1 MSGIVDK
8 DITQDILDYSA
19 ILETTVKDIE
29 SFLLEVGKVYGFI
42 AEKFPVIEQEMKD
55 ENEKANYLLSYFIG
69 EDADKKKFSN
79 DFKKN
84 REDFLKSFERMQDLI
99 DSDNKLSESL
109 SRDVERINTVVESI
123 EQIRKLADQ
132 IKVYS
137 LNSIIISSKQGAG
150 GKAFGEIS
158 KNIINIS
165 EIANEQADQMNK
177 LGHELFD
184 RFENFK
190 VEIFKVNELQRQNFI
205 IMKEQLYKEHNNMVN
220 SFATFSNLISNIL
233 ARIDNTYD
241 YIFEIMMVLPRED
254 IVRQQTE
261 HIIESIK
268 SIVYENK
275 KFVEYY
281 GSMVEDI
288 SMEELE
294 ENKNKSIEH
303 KLLDL
308 LTFDDVVLNLIIEN
322 FKSIYEEISGTNSFI
337 YKSLKEFEDILSDIS
352 LDRNTIVEYM
362 IGTESGK
369 SEFPFTV
376 SDSIFDAYVNF
387 VKLYMENFQL
397 SLSNKYRISDN
408 NSAIVDSIEE
418 LENMFLETKSIAKTF
433 NSINF
438 LSKIEL
444 EKNADIFTSSQ
455 TFSMENIESI
465 ASDITKTVDEC
476 LDQFKN
482 IKFEI
487 VSSINKFKLSINQQL
502 NEHSFIETMTDNVNK
517 RLEESKSIIDGN
529 IKRLESHTKELFV
542 LIDKAL
548 IDLNS
553 LNTLLNKI
561 DEITDVFDKMRNI
574 IKERKDNYYNSLGI
588 EDWKIESDKYLDIV
602 NSYTIKKE
610 RTIANSILTGE
621 NAPNVDINIEEG
633 ADSGDFTLF

>member
-205 IMKEQLYKEHNNMVN
+205 IMKEQLYKEHNN
-220 SFATFSNLISNIL
+220 
-233 ARIDNTYD
+233 
-241 YIFEIMMVLPRED
+241 
-254 IVRQQTE
+254 
-261 HIIESIK
+261 
-268 SIVYENK
+268 
-275 KFVEYY
+275 
-281 GSMVEDI
+281 
-288 SMEELE
+288 
-294 ENKNKSIEH
+294 
-303 KLLDL
+303 
-308 LTFDDVVLNLIIEN
+308 
-322 FKSIYEEISGTNSFI
+322 
-337 YKSLKEFEDILSDIS
+337 
-352 LDRNTIVEYM
+352 
-362 IGTESGK
+362 
-369 SEFPFTV
+369 
-376 SDSIFDAYVNF
+376 
-387 VKLYMENFQL
+387 
-397 SLSNKYRISDN
+397 
-408 NSAIVDSIEE
+408 
-418 LENMFLETKSIAKTF
+418 
-433 NSINF
+433 
-438 LSKIEL
+438 
-444 EKNADIFTSSQ
+444 
-455 TFSMENIESI
+455 
-465 ASDITKTVDEC
+465 IT
-476 LDQFKN
+476 
-482 IKFEI
+482 
-487 VSSINKFKLSINQQL
+487 
-502 NEHSFIETMTDNVNK
+502 
-517 RLEESKSIIDGN
+517 
-529 IKRLESHTKELFV
+529 
-542 LIDKAL
+542 
-548 IDLNS
+548 
-553 LNTLLNKI
+553 
-561 DEITDVFDKMRNI
+561 
-574 IKERKDNYYNSLGI
+574 
-588 EDWKIESDKYLDIV
+588 
-602 NSYTIKKE
+602 
-610 RTIANSILTGE
+610 
-621 NAPNVDINIEEG
+621 
-633 ADSGDFTLF
+633 